1 MAMQRTT
8 EGKSGQ
14 HSYTREGAEPFAIR
28 LLRDMFLSYPPREQE
43 RIREDVK
50 QKLAE
55 ELHRKQA
62 QPSALFRLA
71 RHVYG
76 ITAQDLR

>member
-28 LLRDMFLSYPPREQE
+28 TLQQDFRSQPARKQTETIDRVLRLLSD
-43 RIREDVK
+43 
-50 QKLAE
+50 
-55 ELHRKQA
+55 ELRRQQA

-71 RHVYG
+71 SRVYG
-76 ITAQDLR
+76 IRNEDLR